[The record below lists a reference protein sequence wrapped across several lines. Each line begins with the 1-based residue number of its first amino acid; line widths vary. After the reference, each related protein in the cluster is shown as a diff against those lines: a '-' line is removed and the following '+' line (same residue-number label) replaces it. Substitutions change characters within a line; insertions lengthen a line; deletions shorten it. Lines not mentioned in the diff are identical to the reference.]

1 MFGGKDDRNDSTDDF
16 FAEINNHDEDDEPQ
30 DEGPTFGAKRQSSST
45 MNLAELNAFAKG
57 KPSRKKNAR
66 PMSVN
71 LGGVGGLGS
80 LGKSVINQDVTRLE
94 KKQRDPVEAMIA
106 KYSLPRTE
114 EDLDSDDDL

>member
-1 MFGGKDDRNDSTDDF
+1 
-16 FAEINNHDEDDEPQ
+16 
-30 DEGPTFGAKRQSSST
+30 
-45 MNLAELNAFAKG
+45 MNVAELNNLASSLSKSKMAK
-57 KPSRKKNAR
+57 KKHAR
-66 PMSVN
+66 PMSVT

-80 LGKSVINQDVTRLE
+80 LGKSVINQDVAKLE

>member
-1 MFGGKDDRNDSTDDF
+1 MNVADLNHLGLQAKAGGGRN
-16 FAEINNHDEDDEPQ
+16 P
-30 DEGPTFGAKRQSSST
+30 K
-45 MNLAELNAFAKG
+45 
-57 KPSRKKNAR
+57 KKNPR

-80 LGKSVINQDVTRLE
+80 LGKSVINQDVAKLE

>member
-1 MFGGKDDRNDSTDDF
+1 
-16 FAEINNHDEDDEPQ
+16 
-30 DEGPTFGAKRQSSST
+30 

-71 LGGVGGLGS
+71 LGGVGGLGG

>member
-1 MFGGKDDRNDSTDDF
+1 
-16 FAEINNHDEDDEPQ
+16 
-30 DEGPTFGAKRQSSST
+30 
-45 MNLAELNAFAKG
+45 
-57 KPSRKKNAR
+57 
-66 PMSVN
+66 MSVN
-71 LGGVGGLGS
+71 LGGVGGLGG

>member
-1 MFGGKDDRNDSTDDF
+1 
-16 FAEINNHDEDDEPQ
+16 
-30 DEGPTFGAKRQSSST
+30 
-45 MNLAELNAFAKG
+45 MNLAELNAFAKS
-57 KPSRKKNAR
+57 KTSRKKNAR

-71 LGGVGGLGS
+71 LGGVGGLGG